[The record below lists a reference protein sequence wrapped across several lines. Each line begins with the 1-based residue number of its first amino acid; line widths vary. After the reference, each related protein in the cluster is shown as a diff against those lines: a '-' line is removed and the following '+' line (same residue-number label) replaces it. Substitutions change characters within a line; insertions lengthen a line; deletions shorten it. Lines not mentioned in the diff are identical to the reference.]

1 MAQADADSIGEN
13 LSFPIRL
20 LATPQQRADALL
32 QKWRLGRAAGLPP
45 AFRLDPEDAGQ

>member
-1 MAQADADSIGEN
+1 MAQPADESIHEF

-32 QKWRLGRAAGLPP
+32 QKWRLARAAGIP
-45 AFRLDPEDAGQ
+45 LDGEGGGE